1 MTQKGEPMTNPAPQG
16 IRAWYKQSTRRAMR
30 GLVWATIILVTA
42 IVLVWLFAP
51 LAKLQHAQTFN
62 GALTIPGFG
71 GLWIA
76 SFILTW
82 LIPMREVSFRGQESM
97 ERMETQVIDRMEE
110 KLVPAIDTWQRIG
123 TKVEEE
129 LIPRFEKFLAGAE
142 KAAEQLSSSAKNIE
156 DKASGTLETI
166 DKLESSR
173 IIDEVREA
181 TQAMKSFVAPQGA
194 PPSDDAVMRS
204 FGMGSPGN
212 GTPAGVKK

>member
-1 MTQKGEPMTNPAPQG
+1 MTPMSDPITKPPEG
-16 IRAWYKQSTRRAMR
+16 IRAWYKKSTRRAMR
-30 GLVWATIILVTA
+30 GLVWATAILITA
-42 IVLVWLFAP
+42 IVLVWMFAP

-97 ERMETQVIDRMEE
+97 ERMEEKVVNRMEE
-110 KLVPAIDTWQRIG
+110 KLIPALDTWQRIG

-129 LIPRFEKFLAGAE
+129 LIPRFEKFLEGAE
-142 KAAEQLSSSAKNIE
+142 KAADQLSSSAKNVE
-156 DKASGTLETI
+156 DKASGALATI

-194 PPSDDAVMRS
+194 PPSDAAAMRS
-204 FGMGSPGN
+204 LGMGSPNN
-212 GTPAGVKK
+212 GARAAVKK

>member
-1 MTQKGEPMTNPAPQG
+1 MTQTSGPMPNPKEG
-16 IRAWYKQSTRRAMR
+16 IRAWYKKSTRRAMR
-30 GLVWATIILVTA
+30 GLVWATAILVTV
-42 IVLVWLFAP
+42 IVLVWMFAP

-97 ERMETQVIDRMEE
+97 ERMETQVINRMEE
-110 KLVPAIDTWQRIG
+110 KLVPAIETWQRIG
-123 TKVEEE
+123 TKVEEK
-129 LIPRFEKFLAGAE
+129 LIPRFEKFLEEAE

-156 DKASGTLETI
+156 DKAAGALATI

-173 IIDEVREA
+173 IIEEVREA
-181 TQAMKSFVAPQGA
+181 TAAMKSFVAPQGA
-194 PPSDDAVMRS
+194 PPSDRAVMRS
-204 FGMGSPGN
+204 LGMQ
-212 GTPAGVKK
+212 TPANGAPVGTKK